1 MPKYQQDRDI
11 AWRSVDGEAVLV
23 DPVAR
28 ELRVLNPV
36 GTAVWAALETPR
48 TLEELTAEIAAA
60 FDVSPGTARADIE
73 AFLAVLRSKKLLR
86 EIPG

>member
-36 GTAVWAALETPR
+36 GTVVWAALETPR
-48 TLEELTAEIAAA
+48 TLDELVKEITAA
-60 FDVSPGTARADIE
+60 FDVGPEKARADLD
-73 AFLAVLRSKKLLR
+73 AFLAALRSKKLLR
-86 EIPG
+86 EIPD